1 MWNPRD
7 PERAMYVYHARKDD
21 KRTFVDIGKELGI
34 SPERVRQMYRRT
46 DWAINRENA
55 DHRIKEQQKKKNAK
69 EVSYE

>member
-1 MWNPRD
+1 MWHPRD

-34 SPERVRQMYRRT
+34 SAERVRQMYRRT

-55 DHRIKEQQKKKNAK
+55 DHHIKDAMREAK
-69 EVSYE
+69 AGDGE